1 MLAWFDG
8 AHHERVLS
16 LWLLVLKSL
25 TPLKPLEKGRDERS
39 YCAGSPSA
47 RDDGVKTAL
56 SMGMATAGLCHCAH
70 AVGCRL

>member
-47 RDDGVKTAL
+47 RG
-56 SMGMATAGLCHCAH
+56 
-70 AVGCRL
+70 

>member
-39 YCAGSPSA
+39 YHG
-47 RDDGVKTAL
+47 DDGVKTAL
-56 SMGMATAGLCHCAH
+56 SVGMATAGLCHCAH